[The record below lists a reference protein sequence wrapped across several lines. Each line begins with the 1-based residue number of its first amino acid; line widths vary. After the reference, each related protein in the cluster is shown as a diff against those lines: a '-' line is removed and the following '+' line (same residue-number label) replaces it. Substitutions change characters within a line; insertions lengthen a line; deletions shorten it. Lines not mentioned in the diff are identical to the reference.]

1 MMRGYSDAA
10 IALFDG
16 GWRAA
21 DRDCLEEE
29 YNLGPD
35 VLDSIVEDLQ
45 AMENDPEIKQ

>member
-1 MMRGYSDAA
+1 MRCNDSV

-16 GWRAA
+16 GRRAA

-29 YNLGPD
+29 
-35 VLDSIVEDLQ
+35 VIRIKAELDSIVEELQ